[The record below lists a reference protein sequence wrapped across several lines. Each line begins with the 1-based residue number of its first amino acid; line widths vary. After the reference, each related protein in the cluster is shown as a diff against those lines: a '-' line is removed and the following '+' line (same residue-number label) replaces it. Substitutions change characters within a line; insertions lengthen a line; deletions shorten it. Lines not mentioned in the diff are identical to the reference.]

1 MLYNRK
7 LRNLSLFSIIIYLFL
22 HFTNQFYSY
31 EELILIGFTDHLKY
45 LEIFDAAKNSIEAE
59 VSQQQA
65 YRFLVP
71 YILGKISNIL
81 DLQNE
86 YFLFSAIIVLINFL
100 IIHSFNKIVTLLN
113 IKRNFSLIII
123 SALIFNVYMFRP
135 SIINPILLNDNLF
148 TYGLILITTH
158 LIKKNESLFYSGL
171 ILCSLTRQTSQLLNL
186 VFLFIIIY
194 NFIFKKKIKINTYFY
209 GLIINISIFI
219 IFSILST
226 FFNDNLNNEIYKKH
240 LFGLFYFNYSLLDL
254 IIMIFEFLNAYIFE
268 IILLIFFIINY
279 KSYKK
284 FIDFK
289 IIFMGI
295 IILSIWSQ
303 PFLAGPSVTFG
314 NISRLTIISL
324 PIVLIIFLHVFR
336 ELEVKTSY
344 TILIILLLG
353 ISSFHHNYTDFFNH
367 FFDYKNFHFGL
378 INLLSNF
385 IILMILIRNNYEF
398 KILK

>member
-1 MLYNRK
+1 
-7 LRNLSLFSIIIYLFL
+7 
-22 HFTNQFYSY
+22 
-31 EELILIGFTDHLKY
+31 
-45 LEIFDAAKNSIEAE
+45 
-59 VSQQQA
+59 
-65 YRFLVP
+65 
-71 YILGKISNIL
+71 
-81 DLQNE
+81 
-86 YFLFSAIIVLINFL
+86 
-100 IIHSFNKIVTLLN
+100 
-113 IKRNFSLIII
+113 
-123 SALIFNVYMFRP
+123 
-135 SIINPILLNDNLF
+135 
-148 TYGLILITTH
+148 
-158 LIKKNESLFYSGL
+158 
-171 ILCSLTRQTSQLLNL
+171 
-186 VFLFIIIY
+186 
-194 NFIFKKKIKINTYFY
+194 
-209 GLIINISIFI
+209 
-219 IFSILST
+219 
-226 FFNDNLNNEIYKKH
+226 
-240 LFGLFYFNYSLLDL
+240 
-254 IIMIFEFLNAYIFE
+254 MIFEFLNAYIFE
-268 IILLIFFIINY
+268 IILLIFFIINF

-385 IILMILIRNNYEF
+385 IILMILIKNNYEF